1 MVQDRSNEGEKGRY
15 QTSPTLTDNQQ
26 ARITELLERWNV
38 VQGRL
43 KRAEQISQF
52 AVVPAINELRYAGRM
67 LVAALAKTTPSE
79 QNGIPPLDDAIVTAS
94 QYITN
99 AEHDISD
106 ALIYFYQKKA
116 DDLNSR
122 YGAET
127 VRKAYPKYADLLA
140 NLKSA
145 RKLVIASR
153 SDISQRKENYAELVK
168 ITDTITEEYFAL
180 VDAEVLFGLEVN
192 HYQARIKLWK
202 ILFGLAF
209 VWGALGTAAA
219 ILL

>member
-1 MVQDRSNEGEKGRY
+1 MVQDNSNENANSVP
-15 QTSPTLTDNQQ
+15 QSSPNLDQDQQ
-26 ARITELLERWNV
+26 ARISELLARWNG

-67 LVAALAKTTPSE
+67 LVAALARTSPSE
-79 QNGIPPLDDAIVTAS
+79 ENGIPSLDDAIVTAS

-116 DDLNSR
+116 DDLNHR

-127 VRKAYPKYADLLA
+127 IRRAYPQYADLLA
-140 NLKSA
+140 SLKAA
-145 RKLVIASR
+145 RKLVIQSR
-153 SDISQRKENYAELVK
+153 GDISKRRENYQKLVEITDK
-168 ITDTITEEYFAL
+168 ITDDYFAL
-180 VDAEVLFGLEVN
+180 VDAEVLFGLEVD
-192 HYQARIKLWK
+192 HYQARIKFWK
-202 ILFGLAF
+202 VMFGLAL
-209 VWGALGTAAA
+209 VGAVVATTLA
-219 ILL
+219 IVT

>member
-1 MVQDRSNEGEKGRY
+1 MVQDNKNDSAGY
-15 QTSPTLTDNQQ
+15 QTSPDLNQDQ
-26 ARITELLERWNV
+26 QSRISELLGRWNV

-67 LVAALAKTTPSE
+67 LVAALAKPAPSE
-79 QNGIPPLDDAIVTAS
+79 ENGIPTLDDAIVTAS

-116 DDLNSR
+116 DDLNHR

-127 VRKAYPKYADLLA
+127 IRKAYPKYSDLLE
-140 NLKSA
+140 NLKAA

-153 SDISQRKENYAELVK
+153 GDISKRKENYTKLVE
-168 ITDTITEEYFAL
+168 ITDTITDEYFAL
-180 VDAEVLFGLEVN
+180 VDAEVLFGLEVD
-192 HYQARIKLWK
+192 HFQARIKLWK
-202 ILFGLAF
+202 VLFVVAL
-209 VWGALGTAAA
+209 VWALLGTAAA
-219 ILL
+219 IFL

>member
-1 MVQDRSNEGEKGRY
+1 MVQDRNNEDLTSAL
-15 QTSPTLTDNQQ
+15 QTSPNLSEDHQT
-26 ARITELLERWNV
+26 RIADLLIRWNV

-67 LVAALAKTTPSE
+67 LVAALAKPSPSAE
-79 QNGIPPLDDAIVTAS
+79 DGIPTLDDAIVTAS

-116 DDLNSR
+116 DDLNHR
-122 YGAET
+122 YGAGT
-127 VRKAYPKYADLLA
+127 IRKAYPEYASLLE
-140 NLKSA
+140 NLKEA

-153 SDISQRKENYAELVK
+153 GNIAKRKENYTKLVE
-168 ITDTITEEYFAL
+168 ITDEITDKYFAL
-180 VDAEVLFGLEVN
+180 VDAEVLFGLEVE
-192 HYQARIKLWK
+192 YFQARIKLLK
-202 ILFGLAF
+202 VLLAITF
-209 VWGALGTAAA
+209 VWAVVGTTVA
-219 ILL
+219 IFV